1 MECFI
6 LFYFISDVAL
16 TGRVVSGAPTPFSK
30 VTEEDQEL
38 MTPEEYSAY
47 FEVFQSRAMAG

>member
-1 MECFI
+1 
-6 LFYFISDVAL
+6 
-16 TGRVVSGAPTPFSK
+16 VSGAPTPFSK